1 MKDNDLYRRCASA
14 SHVEDA
20 GSFADGTVFGDWR
33 LTAFIGRGG
42 SGEVYCA
49 EHTVL
54 GMSAAVKILVRSED
68 RAKAR
73 FLREAKMLAQ
83 LKSSAFPRFYAYGEA
98 NGALYLAMELLEP
111 GELPAGDRATAKFML
126 NVCEAVGELHALGF
140 VHRDIKPGN
149 ILWRGES
156 GPVLSDLGLVKDV
169 SRAGSLP
176 ATAQLATLGGVGTP
190 GYGAPEQM
198 ERGEACRRPQER
210 DGNRRF
216 RQRVDAQLDRQR
228 GG

>member
-1 MKDNDLYRRCASA
+1 MNDNDFERRCASL
-14 SHVEDA
+14 SPVKDA

-126 NVCEAVGELHALGF
+126 TKYPC
-140 VHRDIKPGN
+140 
-149 ILWRGES
+149 
-156 GPVLSDLGLVKDV
+156 
-169 SRAGSLP
+169 
-176 ATAQLATLGGVGTP
+176 LASP
-190 GYGAPEQM
+190 
-198 ERGEACRRPQER
+198 
-210 DGNRRF
+210 
-216 RQRVDAQLDRQR
+216 
-228 GG
+228 